1 MKKTS
6 PLLKQLLA
14 EMRKSCRRDWFRP
27 VRTEVY
33 RDEKCPYCDDER
45 MIHAIAPNGQ
55 ELIDRCRC
63 AEHYLYVWDAEPCQV
78 DAFSVIENGG
88 QVEVLPSEVDN
99 NAIVLTSWW
108 ADPDPAA
115 KDASEGIL
123 WNALF
128 STYEK
133 FKNYCEAI
141 GVPCFR
147 EGMEK
152 CR

>member
-1 MKKTS
+1 
-6 PLLKQLLA
+6 
-14 EMRKSCRRDWFRP
+14 
-27 VRTEVY
+27 
-33 RDEKCPYCDDER
+33 
-45 MIHAIAPNGQ
+45 MIHVTAANGQ

-63 AEHYLYVWDAEPCQV
+63 AEHYLYVWDAESCQV
-78 DAFSVIENGG
+78 DAFSVIEDKG
-88 QVEVLPSEVDN
+88 QVKILPSKVDN
-99 NAIVLTSWW
+99 NAIVLMSWW

-115 KDASEGIL
+115 DDASEGIL

-133 FKNYCEAI
+133 FRAYCEAI
-141 GVPCFR
+141 GVPCFK